1 MANVPSTDP
10 NRFGPHSAG
19 LTAFLGQ
26 VLELSDEQLSAMATR
41 HRDLDK
47 DAGRTLT
54 ECLGRAPLAQRSAV
68 DKVSRETY
76 HQVKGRL
83 RKVGGRLAS
92 LSADL
97 ALEGA
102 ARAIAFPGVVDEEQF
117 DLAVA
122 PFAAVGIDCRA
133 LSRMGLVEE

>member
-1 MANVPSTDP
+1 MTATTSADP

-19 LTAFLGQ
+19 VTAFLDQ
-26 VLELSDEQLSAMATR
+26 VLELSDEQLSAMAKR
-41 HRDLDK
+41 YMQLDK
-47 DAGRTLT
+47 DTGLTLT

-76 HQVKGRL
+76 HQVKGGL

-92 LSADL
+92 LSGDL
-97 ALEGA
+97 ALERA
-102 ARAIAFPGVVDEEQF
+102 ARAVAFPGTVDKEQF

-122 PFAAVGIDCRA
+122 PFVAVGIDCRA
-133 LSRMGLVEE
+133 LSQMGLVEE